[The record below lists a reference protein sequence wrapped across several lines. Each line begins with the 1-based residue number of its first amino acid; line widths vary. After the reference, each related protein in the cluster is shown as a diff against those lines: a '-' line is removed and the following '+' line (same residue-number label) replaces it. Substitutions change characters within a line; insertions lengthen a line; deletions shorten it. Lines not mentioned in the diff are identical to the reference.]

1 MNYID
6 EYDIGINK
14 PEVSQEILDSWQ
26 KIVDSLSNIADVPAA
41 LIMHVLPDKIE
52 VASSSKQRS
61 ENNPYEVKA
70 SEHLGCGLYCETV
83 MKEKAELYVKNSLED
98 EHWKNNPDIDL
109 GMISYY
115 GKPILWPDNT
125 VFGTMCILDN
135 KDLVPSGV
143 VKELLSVYRT
153 AVENGLKIL
162 EQNHLQKQLLQT
174 EIEKQTSK
182 IKKQKSE
189 LEVLNKRLAQR
200 VETEVKN
207 LKMSKERFQSLVEN
221 INDWVWEVDSQGLY
235 SYVSPNIIDVL
246 GFTQEEM
253 LGKSPFALM
262 PPEEA
267 KRVEKSFIECVIK
280 KEPIVRLENTNIHKD
295 GSHVIL
301 ETSGRPIIDKNG
313 ELLGYRGTDRD
324 ITERKKYEQE
334 LKKQELLL
342 LSQSRMAA
350 VGEMTAMIAHQWR
363 QPLAS
368 ISAICATLKLDI
380 GMDAYNESFF
390 EERLG
395 DISSLSQHL
404 SSTIDDFRNFFKQ
417 EQVQESI
424 DIDDLVN
431 QSLKIIEPVLVGS
444 NITVHKAFKCAVSIT
459 TYPAELKQVILNI
472 LKNAD
477 DALKEQLITEPQIWI
492 ESRIEKEK
500 VLLSIKDNAGGVP
513 DELLTQIFQPYF
525 STKLQ
530 KDGTGLGLYMSK
542 TIIESH
548 CNGILS
554 VHNDE
559 MGAVFEIMLPLSE

>member
-14 PEVSQEILDSWQ
+14 PEVSQEILNSWQ

-98 EHWKNNPDIDL
+98 EHWKNNPDVDL

-162 EQNHLQKQLLQT
+162 EQNHLEKQLLQT

-459 TYPAELKQVILNI
+459 TYPAELSTAE
-472 LKNAD
+472 LK
-477 DALKEQLITEPQIWI
+477 
-492 ESRIEKEK
+492 
-500 VLLSIKDNAGGVP
+500 
-513 DELLTQIFQPYF
+513 
-525 STKLQ
+525 
-530 KDGTGLGLYMSK
+530 
-542 TIIESH
+542 
-548 CNGILS
+548 
-554 VHNDE
+554 
-559 MGAVFEIMLPLSE
+559 